1 MPPVKSSDKGSPESD
16 PPKQRKRPGRV
27 PVSCAECRRLK
38 LRCDRKVPC
47 ETCTKRGCAALCPEG
62 SLITGGKGT
71 RQAVADVEE
80 LKKKLEQ
87 METRSNALETALRT
101 LQATVSDIPH
111 PLLQEN
117 AGPPGAHFSASPS
130 ADTPAS
136 SGGSGS
142 QQGPMMSDE
151 EDVLDAF
158 GTLTLGL
165 RGETRFFGQ
174 TSRSEYL
181 IHAPERSTINE
192 NVRFPRLSKELVKE
206 ANLELDIPCRSK
218 EIGIEMMKLLPPLS
232 QACQMCE
239 TFLEYGRYVWYPLPR
254 NYIFDDVVSL
264 VYSSWRDSS
273 ECNIG
278 STHLL
283 ALMWMIYALSTL
295 FDVNTPPY
303 AIEAHEYYL
312 LSRLS
317 LRFAPPAHDTTLT
330 SIQTM
335 IYMSQYL
342 EMSDCEPAHTQS
354 HKAWMTMGHA
364 VKMGHSVCFHMSS
377 SRWRLSDSAALQ
389 RHRVFWQLFFQDTW
403 LSFGFGRPPSI
414 NVAFVDCEMPMEPE
428 VFSKEQD
435 LREVG
440 YHIWTWQYTKLLHSI
455 MTTAFAA
462 KPPSYAK
469 IMELDRRVRDF
480 PIPESLRVRCGVE
493 EDPAPTTAL
502 VMQRVLGTLLKE
514 TSLLNLH
521 RPYFC
526 QALNDMPQD
535 PLRHRY
541 GPSVMA
547 IYRSAWRIFAAARI
561 AYRRAPTIAARMGV
575 LWSYALAG
583 SIVMC
588 LLVIRAPTTN
598 LATSSLTELDEMC
611 SLFEE
616 AASQSQ
622 IASNS
627 LNAMKKLQKQAHDA
641 LNKMHAAEEIAGIR
655 TELERLGGKTHFIRL
670 SNPPEKPHCRDM
682 EDVECSDA
690 APPDSD
696 GHARSPPHAGPSAI
710 ANPIPQASGAAGTC
724 EPPLQPDMIHPT
736 IMEDMQ
742 RFDMDGFDGSGD
754 TGFIMDL
761 PPKMFDPRQAV
772 DFAAFPELDFSVGL
786 AMPGVGGPADV
797 WMNGAGDLGMLQG
810 VNGVNDNSV
819 HVNGAN
825 GVHANGAN
833 GVNGVNGVHGV
844 SGVDGLGGV
853 NGHGG
858 PSNPMG
864 GIDMSASGP
873 PVLDAT
879 WQALVEQLGF

>member
-1 MPPVKSSDKGSPESD
+1 MPPVKTSDKSSPESD
-16 PPKQRKRPGRV
+16 TPKQRKRPGRV

-80 LKKKLEQ
+80 LKNKIDQLQ
-87 METRSNALETALRT
+87 TRSNALETALRT

-111 PLLQEN
+111 PLLEEN
-117 AGPPGAHFSASPS
+117 TGPPSAYLSASPPI
-130 ADTPAS
+130 DTPGS
-136 SGGSGS
+136 SGTS
-142 QQGPMMSDE
+142 QQTSTADE

-181 IHAPERSTINE
+181 IHAPERLTTND
-192 NVRFPRLSKELVKE
+192 NVRFPRLSKELVDQ
-206 ANLELDIPCRSK
+206 ANLELDVPCRNK
-218 EIGIEMMKLLPPLS
+218 ELGIEMMKLLPPLS
-232 QACQMCE
+232 QASQMCE
-239 TFLEYGRYVWYPLPR
+239 TFLEYGKYVWYPLPR

-273 ECNIG
+273 ECNLG

-283 ALMWMIYALSTL
+283 ALMWMIYALATL

-303 AIEAHEYYL
+303 AVEAHEYYL

-317 LRFAPPAHDTTLT
+317 LRYAPPAHDTTLT
-330 SIQTM
+330 AIQTL

-364 VKMGHSVCFHMSS
+364 VKMGHSIGLHMSS
-377 SRWRLSDSAALQ
+377 SRWRLCDSAALQ
-389 RHRVFWQLFFQDTW
+389 RTRVFWQLFFQDTW

-428 VFSKEQD
+428 VFSQEQD
-435 LREVG
+435 KREVG

-455 MTTAFAA
+455 MNTAFAA

-469 IMELDRRVRDF
+469 VVELDRRVRDF
-480 PIPESLRVRCGVE
+480 PIPESLRVQCEVAE
-493 EDPAPTTAL
+493 NPPPTTAL

-514 TSLLNLH
+514 TTLLNLH

-535 PLRHRY
+535 PLKHRY

-547 IYRSAWRIFAAARI
+547 IYRSAWRIFCAVRLS
-561 AYRRAPTIAARMGV
+561 YRRVPSIAARLGV

-598 LATSSLTELDEMC
+598 LAKSSLSELDQLC
-611 SLFEE
+611 ALFEE

-622 IASNS
+622 IASNNLVQWS
-627 LNAMKKLQKQAHDA
+627 FRPECVPRHLINVALHQNAMKKLQKQAHDA
-641 LNKMHAAEEIAGIR
+641 LNKVHVAEEMVGIH
-655 TELERLGGKTHFIRL
+655 TELERLGGKTHLICPTSEKTRG
-670 SNPPEKPHCRDM
+670 PEPEPIQR
-682 EDVECSDA
+682 SDLAHNGARVSGPTTTA
-690 APPDSD
+690 AS
-696 GHARSPPHAGPSAI
+696 STTI
-710 ANPIPQASGAAGTC
+710 ANPILQASAASF

-742 RFDMDGFDGSGD
+742 RFDMEGFDGSDGMQ
-754 TGFIMDL
+754 FNMDL
-761 PPKMFDPRQAV
+761 PPTAFDPRQAV
-772 DFAAFPELDFSVGL
+772 DLSAFPEFDFTVGL
-786 AMPGVGGPADV
+786 PGSTPGVGRPADI
-797 WMNGAGDLGMLQG
+797 WGMNGAGVSGMHG
-810 VNGVNDNSV
+810 VGGINVN
-819 HVNGAN
+819 
-825 GVHANGAN
+825 
-833 GVNGVNGVHGV
+833 GV
-844 SGVDGLGGV
+844 SGVDGMNITMNGGNGLGSV
-853 NGHGG
+853 HANGR
-858 PSNPMG
+858 PNPMG
-864 GIDMSASGP
+864 GMDMGATGP